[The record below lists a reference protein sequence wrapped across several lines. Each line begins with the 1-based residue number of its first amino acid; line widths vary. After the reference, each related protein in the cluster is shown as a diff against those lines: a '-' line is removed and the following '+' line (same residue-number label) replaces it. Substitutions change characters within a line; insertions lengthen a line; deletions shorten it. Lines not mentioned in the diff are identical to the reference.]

1 MPAFVDVCDMLYG
14 QALQRPWL
22 PDKDL
27 SGKTIIVTGSNVG
40 IGFEV
45 VKHLIKLNIS
55 TVIIA
60 CRDTKKGEH
69 AKADITKELDCE
81 GKVNIQVWEM
91 NLLSN
96 KSIVAFGQ
104 RVRSELPRLDG
115 FIANA
120 GVELSHFSMAEE
132 LETTLK
138 VNVIGTFLSA
148 IEVLPKLKET
158 STRHQTQ
165 TNVTFVGSMYHIMP
179 PPEQLD
185 FSEGVDIFEA
195 LSDKDTADMPQRY
208 ALSKLMIHQCA
219 HELAR
224 CVSEG
229 QTDGTQQVIVN
240 HVNPGW
246 CETSLTRNKPE
257 YPLPIRLI
265 FKLIGWTA
273 EEGGRAVVYA
283 ALAGNETHGHY
294 ISESRVKKES
304 YFMRSEIGRETQ
316 RRVWDS
322 LLNRIAMADP
332 LAPSY
337 I

>member
-1 MPAFVDVCDMLYG
+1 MTSSKNPG
-14 QALQRPWL
+14 R
-22 PDKDL
+22 
-27 SGKTIIVTGSNVG
+27 
-40 IGFEV
+40 
-45 VKHLIKLNIS
+45 IKLNIS
-55 TVIIA
+55 TVVIA
-60 CRDTKKGEH
+60 CRDTTKGQH
-69 AKADITKELDCE
+69 AKAKITKDLDCE
-81 GKVNIQVWEM
+81 GKVNIEVWEID
-91 NLLSN
+91 LLSN
-96 KSIVAFGQ
+96 KSILAFGQ
-104 RVRSELPRLDG
+104 RVRSELPRLDA

-120 GVELSHFSMAEE
+120 GVELSHFSMAED

-158 STRHQTQ
+158 SPTHQIQ

-185 FSEGVDIFEA
+185 FPEGVDMFEA
-195 LSDKDTADMPQRY
+195 LSNQDTADMPQRY
-208 ALSKLMIHQCA
+208 ALSKLMIHQYA

-224 CVSEG
+224 CISER
-229 QTDGTQQVIVN
+229 QNDETQQLLVN

-257 YPLPIRLI
+257 YPFPIRLI
-265 FKLIGWTA
+265 FELIGWTA
-273 EEGGRAVVYA
+273 EQGSRAVIYA

-294 ISESRVKKES
+294 ISESQIKKES
-304 YFMRSEIGRETQ
+304 QFMRSEKGRDTQ

-322 LLNRIAMADP
+322 LLIRIAMVDA
-332 LAPSY
+332 LAPTY

>member
-1 MPAFVDVCDMLYG
+1 V
-14 QALQRPWL
+14 W
-22 PDKDL
+22 KIDL
-27 SGKTIIVTGSNVG
+27 
-40 IGFEV
+40 
-45 VKHLIKLNIS
+45 LN
-55 TVIIA
+55 
-60 CRDTKKGEH
+60 
-69 AKADITKELDCE
+69 
-81 GKVNIQVWEM
+81 
-91 NLLSN
+91 N
-96 KSIVAFGQ
+96 KSILAFGQ
-104 RVRSELPRLDG
+104 RVRSELPRLDA

-120 GVELSHFSMAEE
+120 GVELSHFSVAED
-132 LETTLK
+132 LETTLQ

-158 STRHQTQ
+158 STTYQTQ

-185 FSEGVDIFEA
+185 FLEGVDMFEA

-229 QTDGTQQVIVN
+229 QSDGTQQVIVN

-257 YPLPIRLI
+257 YPFPIRLI

-273 EEGGRAVVYA
+273 EEGSRAVVYA

-294 ISESRVKKES
+294 ISESQVKKES
-304 YFMRSEIGRETQ
+304 HFMRTEKGRETQ
-316 RRVWDS
+316 RRLWGS